1 MNVLFHNCPHY
12 ADESSPLLCPA
23 YVDQMKTYPT
33 HLDAD
38 IGYIFKEMQ
47 TTVKYKYM
55 FMREDF

>member
-1 MNVLFHNCPHY
+1 MSFPHY